1 MLKDKLL
8 VWKFKRGDAD
18 AALRV
23 YAKYRDY
30 LLTLAAGLLHD
41 RSSAEDVV
49 HNVFVSFAECIG
61 DFELTGSLKSYLAVC
76 VANRVRNINKLKSSK
91 NVELEAAVAVVSAAA
106 GPEQIAV
113 RSEDIA
119 RLEDVL
125 KCLPYEQKEAVV
137 LHLKGGMKFM
147 QIAEIQDVSINT
159 VQSRYRYGIEKL
171 RSLLSE
177 GPVK

>member
-18 AALRV
+18 AALSV

-30 LLTLAAGLLHD
+30 LLTLAAGLLND
-41 RSSAEDVV
+41 RSNAEDVV
-49 HNVFVSFAECIG
+49 HSVFVSFAERIG
-61 DFELTGSLKSYLAVC
+61 DFELTGSLKGYLSTC

-91 NVELEAAVAVVSAAA
+91 NVELQAAAHVVSKSA
-106 GPEQIAV
+106 GPEQAVV
-113 RSEDIA
+113 RSEEIA
-119 RLEDVL
+119 RLEEVL
-125 KCLPYEQKEAVV
+125 KCLPYEQKEAVM

-147 QIAEIQDVSINT
+147 QIAEVQEVSINT
-159 VQSRYRYGIEKL
+159 AQSRYRYAIEKL

-177 GPVK
+177 DLVK

>member
-1 MLKDKLL
+1 MLNDKLL
-8 VWKFKRGDAD
+8 VWKFKRGDTD
-18 AALRV
+18 AALSV

-30 LLTLAAGLLHD
+30 LLTLAAGLLND
-41 RSSAEDVV
+41 RSNAEDVI
-49 HNVFVSFAECIG
+49 HSVFVSFAERIG
-61 DFELTGSLKSYLAVC
+61 DFELTGSLKSYLSTC

-91 NVELEAAVAVVSAAA
+91 NVELQAAAHVVSTSV
-106 GPEQIAV
+106 GPEQAVV
-113 RSEDIA
+113 RSEEIA
-119 RLEDVL
+119 RLEEVL
-125 KCLPYEQKEAVV
+125 KYLPYEQKEAVM

-177 GPVK
+177 GSVK